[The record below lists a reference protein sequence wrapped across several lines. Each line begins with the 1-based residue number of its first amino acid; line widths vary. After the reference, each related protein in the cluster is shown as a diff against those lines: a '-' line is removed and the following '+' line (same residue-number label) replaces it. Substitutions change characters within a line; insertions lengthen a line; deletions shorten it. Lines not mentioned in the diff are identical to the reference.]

1 MAVCAE
7 VFSQGHRGLE
17 ECRYEEVKECVS
29 KAFLNV
35 WSLCPA
41 GFFFFFGAIFNICP
55 SLRNFLGFHCPLLK
69 APVTMV
75 TSPPCKIHDGSEY
88 NLKWEHTFQ

>member
-1 MAVCAE
+1 MYTAVCAE

-41 GFFFFFGAIFNICP
+41 GFF
-55 SLRNFLGFHCPLLK
+55 LVLFLIYAPL
-69 APVTMV
+69 
-75 TSPPCKIHDGSEY
+75 
-88 NLKWEHTFQ
+88 